1 MIDRYSISASREV
14 LEKRFDVEV
23 PQHFKPRYNCAP
35 TQLLPV
41 ITGSGQKGIST
52 FYWGMHPAFAKQKTL
67 SERIINQHAEHLTEK
82 PALKKI
88 LMKHRC
94 IIPADG
100 FFGWKKVGK
109 KTMVPYRFTLADN
122 QLLSFA
128 GIWAEFENEKDEEI
142 HTFSIITLPAHDS
155 VLSVQERMPL
165 LLSTEQEKLWLDI
178 ETPEHKLMEILKSYP
193 KEELVSYTVSSGI
206 TDIKNDFASLLRP
219 APAGDQHGNL
229 TLFD

>member
-1 MIDRYSISASREV
+1 MIDRYSIAASREF
-14 LEKRFDVEV
+14 LEKRFGVDVPE
-23 PQHFKPRYNCAP
+23 HFKPRYNSAP

-41 ITGSGQKGIST
+41 ITGTAQKGIST

-67 SERIINQHAEHLTEK
+67 SERIINQHAEQLIEK
-82 PALKKI
+82 PTLKKI

-100 FFGWKKVGK
+100 FFGWKKIGK
-109 KTMVPYRFTLADN
+109 KTMVPYRFTLPEN

-142 HTFSIITLPAHDS
+142 HTFSIITLPANTS
-155 VLSVQERMPL
+155 VLPIQERMPL
-165 LLSTEQEKLWLDI
+165 IFTAEQEKLWLDSD
-178 ETPEHKLMEILKSYP
+178 TPEHKLLELLKIYP
-193 KEELVSYTVSSGI
+193 KEELTSYTVSSAI
-206 TDIKNDFASLLRP
+206 IEVKNDFASLLKP
-219 APAGDQHGNL
+219 APANDQHGNL

>member
-1 MIDRYSISASREV
+1 MIDRYSISASRDL
-14 LEKRFDVEV
+14 LEKRFSVDV
-23 PQHFKPRYNCAP
+23 PLHFKPRYNCAP

-41 ITGSGQKGIST
+41 ITGADKKGIST

-67 SERIINQHAEHLTEK
+67 SERIINQRAEQIAEK
-82 PALKKI
+82 TALKKI

-100 FFGWKKVGK
+100 FYGWKKVGK
-109 KTMVPYRFTLADN
+109 KTMVPYRFTLPDN
-122 QLLSFA
+122 KLFSFA
-128 GIWAEFENEKDEEI
+128 GIWTEFENEKDEEI
-142 HTFSIITLPAHDS
+142 HTFSIITLPANES

-165 LLSTEQEKLWLDI
+165 LFSSEQEKLWLDS
-178 ETPEHKLMEILKSYP
+178 ETPEHRLMELLKTYP

-206 TDIKNDFASLLRP
+206 TDIKNDFASLLKP

>member
-1 MIDRYSISASREV
+1 MIDRYSIAASREIV
-14 LEKRFDVEV
+14 EKRFGVEV

-41 ITGSGQKGIST
+41 ITGSAKKGIST

-67 SERIINQHAEHLTEK
+67 SERIINQHAEPIVEK

-88 LMKHRC
+88 LIKHRC

-100 FFGWKKVGK
+100 FFGWKKIGK
-109 KTMVPYRFTLADN
+109 KTMVPFRFTLPDN
-122 QLLSFA
+122 QLFSLA
-128 GIWAEFENEKDEEI
+128 GIWAEFENEKGEDI
-142 HTFSIITLPAHDS
+142 HTFSIITLPANES
-155 VLSVQERMPL
+155 VLPVQERMPL
-165 LLSTEQEKLWLDI
+165 ILNVEQEKLWLET
-178 ETPEHKLMEILKSYP
+178 ETPEHVLMELLKTYP